1 MIDCKE
7 AAYIID
13 TKAYKPIGILKKIR
27 LRLHL
32 VICPHCAKYEKD
44 SKAVDHILRYV
55 NQHAA
60 SLTQEEKELMIR
72 KLQNQLAD

>member
-7 AAYIID
+7 AAFIVD
-13 TKAYKPIGILKKIR
+13 TKSYKPVSFVKKIQ
-27 LRLHL
+27 LKLHL

-55 NQHAA
+55 NQHASA
-60 SLTQEEKELMIR
+60 LTADEKRLMIK
-72 KLQNQLAD
+72 KLQEQLSN

>member
-7 AAYIID
+7 AAYLAD
-13 TKAYKPIGILKKIR
+13 TMADNPISINKRIGLKF
-27 LRLHL
+27 HL
-32 VICPHCAKYEKD
+32 VMCPHCRKYMKD

-60 SLTQEEKELMIR
+60 VLTADEKKLMIR
-72 KLQNQLAD
+72 KLQEQLSD